1 MHQLFD
7 EAHFERPLLLSS
19 FVLVFIDDMLIFS
32 KTAEDHQRHLHSVF
46 ELMHK
51 EKLHIKSSL
60 FVWVRSAVLG
70 FVVGPL
76 VRGSILIL

>member
-1 MHQLFD
+1 M
-7 EAHFERPLLLSS
+7 AN
-19 FVLVFIDDMLIFS
+19 FVLVFIDDTLFFS
-32 KTAEDHQRHLHSVF
+32 RTAEDHQRHLHSVF

-60 FVWVRSAVLG
+60 LSGVRSAVLG

-76 VRGSILIL
+76 GGGSILILYR